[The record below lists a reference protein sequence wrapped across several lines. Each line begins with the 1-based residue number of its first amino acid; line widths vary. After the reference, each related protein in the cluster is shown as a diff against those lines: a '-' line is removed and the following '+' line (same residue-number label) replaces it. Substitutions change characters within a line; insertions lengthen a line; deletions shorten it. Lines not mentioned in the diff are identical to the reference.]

1 MKPRK
6 STARQ
11 AAQQYDITVKELLQA
26 APPKLLELIL
36 GAPLAEILTVELPK
50 VRVRRPDF
58 VVRTTRSDIVQIE
71 VQSDNDGDMEWR
83 MLEYYPLLRKLFGRP
98 PIQIVLYIGPKPL
111 KMAGR
116 IDEPRLQFRYE
127 VIDLSKM
134 DAEVLLKSK
143 SVDDKILAILC
154 HADNEQRKIQRILQ
168 SLTPFPA
175 KIQGDK
181 IAQLLILSQLRGL
194 ANMITQEV
202 QRQHTLKEIL
212 SESPAW
218 HNLMRELYKETIT
231 QEVKQAVKNALQLAD
246 KKAALA
252 EKRIVQAAE
261 KKAAQRVAQVTHDEQ
276 VRLLTRLLES
286 KFGKVP
292 KWAKE
297 KMTAANKRTLEKW
310 AVRLLKAESLEEA
323 LR

>member
-194 ANMITQEV
+194 ANMITKEIE
-202 QRQHTLKEIL
+202 RRDAFLYEIL
-212 SESPAW
+212 SNTPTWKAMVE
-218 HNLMRELYKETIT
+218 
-231 QEVKQAVKNALQLAD
+231 EV
-246 KKAALA
+246 
-252 EKRIVQAAE
+252 AE
-261 KKAAQRVAQVTHDEQ
+261 KKAAPIAEKKVVARLHEEQ

-297 KMTAANKRTLEKW
+297 KVAAANKRTLEKW
-310 AVRLLKAESLEEA
+310 IVRLLKAQSLEET